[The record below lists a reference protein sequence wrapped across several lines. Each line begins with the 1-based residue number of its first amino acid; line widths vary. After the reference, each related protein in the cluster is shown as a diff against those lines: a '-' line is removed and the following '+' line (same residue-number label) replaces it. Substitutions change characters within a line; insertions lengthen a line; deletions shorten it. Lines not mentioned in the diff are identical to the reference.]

1 MMAFVLLLLS
11 GCAKEVMPVDEPV
24 LVVEGWIDAGGYPVV
39 MLSTTV
45 PAQDDQYIDDLDDH
59 VIRWARVSVSDG
71 EREVVLTGKVDERYT
86 PPYIYTTGKLKGEPG
101 KTYRL
106 TVSYDDFYAE
116 AETYISEVAWVESFS
131 MLQVEGTDKYQLMA
145 NLKDVESGKGYYKF
159 FVRLHGMNDI
169 FLPSFLGTVN
179 GEMLTGEKELSVLQP
194 YKLEMDDYTPYFALN
209 DEVSVKFARMDAVTY
224 EFWKM
229 NEELQIVNP
238 MYSNLPTNIRGGIG
252 YWAGYGASTYHLKLT
267 EDGIKM
273 LDPTM

>member
-11 GCAKEVMPVDEPV
+11 GCAKEVMPMDEPV

-59 VIRWARVSVSDG
+59 VIRWARVAVSDG

-101 KTYRL
+101 KTNRL

-116 AETYISEVAWVESFS
+116 AETYIPEVAWVESFS

-145 NLKDVESGKGYYKF
+145 NLKDVES
-159 FVRLHGMNDI
+159 
-169 FLPSFLGTVN
+169 
-179 GEMLTGEKELSVLQP
+179 
-194 YKLEMDDYTPYFALN
+194 
-209 DEVSVKFARMDAVTY
+209 
-224 EFWKM
+224 
-229 NEELQIVNP
+229 
-238 MYSNLPTNIRGGIG
+238 
-252 YWAGYGASTYHLKLT
+252 
-267 EDGIKM
+267 
-273 LDPTM
+273 